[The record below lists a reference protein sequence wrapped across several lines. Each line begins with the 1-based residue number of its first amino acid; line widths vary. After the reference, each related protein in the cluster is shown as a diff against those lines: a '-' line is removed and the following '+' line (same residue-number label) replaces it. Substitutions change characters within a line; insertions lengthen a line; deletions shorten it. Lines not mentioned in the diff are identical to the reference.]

1 MTQQISSTAIVS
13 FTMAALV
20 VLQPTFAPLASG
32 ANPKPFVIQTLPGL
46 PGSTFS
52 EAWGINNAGRIV
64 GASARSG
71 TAPHAVRWDGDSITD
86 LGTLGGDSS
95 LALDINDRGD
105 VVGYA
110 DVGGGILHAALWAHG
125 TVTDLGTLGG
135 SNSAAAAINNR
146 GQVVGWS
153 DVNTAGF

>member
-1 MTQQISSTAIVS
+1 
-13 FTMAALV
+13 MAALV
-20 VLQPTFAPLASG
+20 VLQPTSAPLASG

-86 LGTLGGDSS
+86 LGTLGGRFQSG
-95 LALDINDRGD
+95 A
-105 VVGYA
+105 
-110 DVGGGILHAALWAHG
+110 
-125 TVTDLGTLGG
+125 
-135 SNSAAAAINNR
+135 
-146 GQVVGWS
+146 
-153 DVNTAGF
+153 